1 MSFASDPTYPLF
13 PTFAFLGFF
22 LVLIPLPWHFQA
34 WNAGTCLYMVWT
46 ALACLNQFINSL
58 AWRDSAINFAPVWCD
73 ISSRLITG
81 VAVAIPA
88 ASLCINRR
96 LYKIAS
102 IQCVSVT
109 RAQKRRAVIEDLS
122 IGLGIPIIEM
132 ALAYVVNG
140 HRFDIYEGLGCYPAI
155 YNVWLS
161 YVLVSG
167 WPIAIGLVSA
177 CYCVL
182 SLRAFHQKRSQF
194 RELLS
199 QNKSLTVNRYFRL
212 MALATIELICTIPF
226 ATYFII
232 INSSGGQVF
241 PYKGW
246 ADLHFHWSFVGQ
258 FPATLWRLDHK
269 AEIALELTR
278 WLVVVCAFVFFA
290 FFGFADEARRNYKR
304 VITSALESRF
314 VRKLVPRIRSKSDAT
329 KLSPNNSRGVL
340 PVFINRPPIHIE
352 KKISMISDSSLTKA
366 SLSPSSSTNVSFE
379 EETKV
384 SYDECYGHAY

>member
-1 MSFASDPTYPLF
+1 MAWEFRSLRWLWVRPFSRPTLNHLLTRISSLCRQWTSLRHLRRPRLL
-13 PTFAFLGFF
+13 PCDLQC
-22 LVLIPLPWHFQA
+22 LVIIRARFWLADRNWSRFSLLLWCVLYLEVIKSTVTDILIP
-34 WNAGTCLYMVWT
+34 
-46 ALACLNQFINSL
+46 
-58 AWRDSAINFAPVWCD
+58 
-73 ISSRLITG
+73 
-81 VAVAIPA
+81 
-88 ASLCINRR
+88 
-96 LYKIAS
+96 
-102 IQCVSVT
+102 
-109 RAQKRRAVIEDLS
+109 
-122 IGLGIPIIEM
+122 
-132 ALAYVVNG
+132 
-140 HRFDIYEGLGCYPAI
+140 
-155 YNVWLS
+155 
-161 YVLVSG
+161 
-167 WPIAIGLVSA
+167 
-177 CYCVL
+177 VL

-232 INSSGGQVF
+232 INASGGQVF

-314 VRKLVPRIRSKSDAT
+314 VRKLVPKLRSKYV
-329 KLSPNNSRGVL
+329 LSCNLRYLDYCTNNNGIAGPMQQNSPRTAL
-340 PVFINRPPIHIE
+340 AAFFLY
-352 KKISMISDSSLTKA
+352 SSIA
-366 SLSPSSSTNVSFE
+366 HLSI
-379 EETKV
+379 
-384 SYDECYGHAY
+384 